1 MNGYEIKKRGTKSVP
16 PQPQAAQRR
25 MGVVGIIVD
34 DRAAAA
40 PRVNEIL
47 SAFGHII
54 VARTGLPYKE
64 RGLNIIA
71 LIVDATTNELGALTG
86 RLGML
91 EHVRVKSLMI

>member
-1 MNGYEIKKRGTKSVP
+1 MSAYENINHATEETKPTPGPS
-16 PQPQAAQRR
+16 QRR

-34 DRAAAA
+34 DRATAA
-40 PRVNEIL
+40 PKVNQIL
-47 SAFGHII
+47 SEFGHII

-71 LIVDATTNELGALTG
+71 IIVDATTNELGALTG

-91 EHVRVKSLMI
+91 HCVRVKSLML